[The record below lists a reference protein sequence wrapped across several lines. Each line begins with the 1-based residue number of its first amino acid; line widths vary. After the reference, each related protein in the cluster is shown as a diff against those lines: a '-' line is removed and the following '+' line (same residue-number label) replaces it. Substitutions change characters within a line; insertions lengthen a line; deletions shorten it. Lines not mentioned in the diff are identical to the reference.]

1 MFQRLENVAIIPARI
16 GSKRIKKK
24 NIKFFYGKPILQ
36 WTYEIIKKSK
46 IFNKVVLT
54 SKGKQVKEYINVIR
68 KTSKLLGKNYF
79 FRTKSEFKNKIFRR
93 SIYATK
99 NIKKGEKFTQDN
111 IKVIRPGYGLEPIYY
126 EKLIN
131 KKSPISILKET
142 SLKKN
147 ILSKLKIK

>member
-36 WTYEIIKKSK
+36 WTYEI
-46 IFNKVVLT
+46 
-54 SKGKQVKEYINVIR
+54 
-68 KTSKLLGKNYF
+68 
-79 FRTKSEFKNKIFRR
+79 
-93 SIYATK
+93 
-99 NIKKGEKFTQDN
+99 
-111 IKVIRPGYGLEPIYY
+111 
-126 EKLIN
+126 N
-131 KKSPISILKET
+131 KKSPIFILKET

>member
-54 SKGKQVKEYINVIR
+54 SDSHQILNIGKKIGFDILIKRPKGLSNDYIGTAPVI
-68 KTSKLLGKNYF
+68 KHAINCLVSQ
-79 FRTKSEFKNKIFRR
+79 SIMPNKVCCVYPCNPFM
-93 SIYATK
+93 
-99 NIKKGEKFTQDN
+99 Q
-111 IKVIRPGYGLEPIYY
+111 
-126 EKLIN
+126 
-131 KKSPISILKET
+131 
-142 SLKKN
+142 
-147 ILSKLKIK
+147 LKISEKEKNLLKIT

>member
-1 MFQRLENVAIIPARI
+1 MVKIISLEQNQ
-16 GSKRIKKK
+16 S
-24 NIKFFYGKPILQ
+24 L
-36 WTYEIIKKSK
+36 K
-46 IFNKVVLT
+46 IRFLEDLSMT
-54 SKGKQVKEYINVIR
+54 
-68 KTSKLLGKNYF
+68 
-79 FRTKSEFKNKIFRR
+79 
-93 SIYATK
+93 TK
-99 NIKKGEKFTQDN
+99 NIQKGEKFTQDN

>member
-1 MFQRLENVAIIPARI
+1 MVKIISLEQNQ
-16 GSKRIKKK
+16 S
-24 NIKFFYGKPILQ
+24 L
-36 WTYEIIKKSK
+36 K
-46 IFNKVVLT
+46 IRFLEDLFM
-54 SKGKQVKEYINVIR
+54 Q
-68 KTSKLLGKNYF
+68 L
-79 FRTKSEFKNKIFRR
+79 
-93 SIYATK
+93 K